1 MLLSF
6 KLLFIDLRGYFK
18 MEYNLSKKMLAE
30 LIGTFLL
37 VLFGTGSAIGAAWIV
52 HSYIPTGAIGALG
65 GFTEWLAVSWG
76 FGITAL
82 AVIYAIGK
90 ISGGHINPAVT
101 IGLLVTKNI
110 SGKDASAYILAQ
122 FIGAIVASLCLIG
135 IFGIDIAAGIGAL
148 GANVPAVDIS
158 FWQALLAE
166 TIGTFLLVLVVMGV
180 AVDKRA
186 DPGIYGLS
194 IGMAIGISLT
204 FLGPITG
211 GCINPARGFSPYL
224 VSFLVGNPAGLV
236 WTNYLIFL
244 IGPIIGGIVAALLY
258 KFIATPNSEKRAT

>member
-1 MLLSF
+1 
-6 KLLFIDLRGYFK
+6 
-18 MEYNLSKKMLAE
+18 MEYSLSKKMFAE
-30 LIGTFLL
+30 MVGTFLL

-52 HSYIPTGAIGALG
+52 NSYVPTGSIGALG

-110 SGKDASAYILAQ
+110 SGKNASVYIVAQ
-122 FIGAIVASLCLIG
+122 FIGAIIASLCLLG
-135 IFGIDIAAGIGAL
+135 IFGVDIAAGIGSL
-148 GANVPAVDIS
+148 GANVPATGIS
-158 FWQALLAE
+158 FFQAMLAE
-166 TIGTFLLVLVVMGV
+166 IIGTFLLVLVVMGV
-180 AVDKRA
+180 AVDKKA
-186 DPGIYGLS
+186 DPGTYGLS
-194 IGMAIGISLT
+194 IGLAIGISLT

-236 WTNYLIFL
+236 WSNYLIFL
-244 IGPIIGGIVAALLY
+244 IGPIVGGIIAALVY
-258 KFIATPNSEKRAT
+258 KFISTPTSEETATEFVISEIDNIE

>member
-1 MLLSF
+1 
-6 KLLFIDLRGYFK
+6 
-18 MEYNLSKKMLAE
+18 MEYSLSKKMFAE
-30 LIGTFLL
+30 MIGTFLL

-52 HSYIPTGAIGALG
+52 HNYVSGGAIGALG
-65 GFTEWLAVSWG
+65 GFAEWLAVSWG
-76 FGITAL
+76 FGITAI

-110 SGKDASAYILAQ
+110 SGKHASVYIVAQ
-122 FIGAIVASLCLIG
+122 FIGAIIATLCLLG
-135 IFGIDIAAGIGAL
+135 IFGVDIGAGIGAL
-148 GANVPAVDIS
+148 GANAPATGIS
-158 FWQALLAE
+158 FYQAMLAE
-166 TIGTFLLVLVVMGV
+166 IIGTFLLVLVVMGV
-180 AVDKRA
+180 AIDKSA

-211 GCINPARGFSPYL
+211 GSINPARGFSPYL

-244 IGPIIGGIVAALLY
+244 IGPIVGGIIAALLY
-258 KFIATPNSEKRAT
+258 KFIATPNQKNKIYN